1 MIKILLALLLC
12 SCLLTNAQL
21 PTYVPANGLIA
32 WWGFNGSTN
41 DDSGNNNNGTNNGAV
56 LTTDRFG
63 NTNSAYSFDGS
74 SSYLS
79 IPTSASLE
87 SPTTRLT
94 MSAWINL
101 SGYSLVGQAFGP
113 ILTKS
118 NSSANAFMYRFTV
131 DINGISFY
139 AGINN
144 WSSNTGAAYN
154 FSLNQW
160 YLLTA
165 VLDSFTSY
173 LYLNDSLI
181 ATNVFTTS
189 ITSDGL
195 PLEIGRDDPGST
207 EVFNGKID
215 DIGIWN
221 VALTPQEVSNLYLGP
236 TVGTSELVM
245 EEGLHIYP
253 NPSLNE
259 VIVQLPNVAKE
270 ITELILY
277 DAQGNVVK
285 NLSPLT
291 IINKSEFK
299 ISVAGLSEGI
309 YFLKAVGD
317 SKKILTEK
325 IIVIK

>member
-1 MIKILLALLLC
+1 MIKILATLLLC
-12 SCLLTNAQL
+12 SCLAANAQL
-21 PTYVPANGLIA
+21 PSYVPANGLVA
-32 WWGFNGSTN
+32 WWGLNGNAN

-56 LTTDRFG
+56 LTADRFG
-63 NTNSAYSFDGS
+63 SANSAYSFDGS
-74 SSYLS
+74 ASYIS
-79 IPTSASLE
+79 MPTSASLE

-139 AGINN
+139 AGVNN
-144 WSSNTGAAYN
+144 WTSNTGAAFN

-173 LYLNDSLI
+173 FYLNDSLI
-181 ATNVFTTS
+181 ATNTFTTN
-189 ITSDGL
+189 ITNNAL
-195 PLEIGRDDPGST
+195 PLEIGRDVPGST

-221 VALTPQEVSNLYLGP
+221 VALTPQQVSNLYLGP
-236 TVGTSELVM
+236 ALGADEQAPENL
-245 EEGLHIYP
+245 LRIYP
-253 NPSLNE
+253 NPASD
-259 VIVQLPNVAKE
+259 E
-270 ITELILY
+270 IIISVENAVPDNTRLILY
-277 DAQGNVVK
+277 DARGRVVK
-285 NLSPLT
+285 NISAAPG
-291 IINKSEFK
+291 KSEWKFS
-299 ISVAGLSEGI
+299 IADLPRGI
-309 YFLKAVGD
+309 YAVRVVNG
-317 SKKILTEK
+317 KKQWESRLVKE
-325 IIVIK
+325 

>member
-1 MIKILLALLLC
+1 MKKIILPLLL
-12 SCLLTNAQL
+12 LVFFHAYAQL
-21 PTYVPANGLIA
+21 PSYVPANGLIA
-32 WWGFNGSTN
+32 WWGFNGNAN
-41 DDSGNNNNGTNNGAV
+41 DESGNNNNGTNNGAA
-56 LTTDRFG
+56 LTADRFG
-63 NTNSAYSFDGS
+63 NANSAYSFDGTSSYISIPS
-74 SSYLS
+74 SS
-79 IPTSASLE
+79 SLE

-101 SGYSLVGQAFGP
+101 SGYSLIGQAFGP

-144 WSSNTGAAYN
+144 WSSNTGAAFN

-173 LYLNDSLI
+173 FYLNDSLI

-189 ITSDGL
+189 ITGDGL
-195 PLEIGRDDPGST
+195 PLEIGRDVPGST

-221 VALTPQEVSNLYLGP
+221 VALTQQQITNLYLGP
-236 TVGTSELVM
+236 TVGIREPLG
-245 EEGLHIYP
+245 ENQLNIFP
-253 NPSLNE
+253 NPASVSTSITISSDKNSKLKAK
-259 VIVQLPNVAKE
+259 LFSMDGKE
-270 ITELILY
+270 ISYFEIMTNEPKVIL
-277 DAQGNVVK
+277 
-285 NLSPLT
+285 LS
-291 IINKSEFK
+291 S
-299 ISVAGLSEGI
+299 
-309 YFLKAVGD
+309 
-317 SKKILTEK
+317 
-325 IIVIK
+325 

>member
-1 MIKILLALLLC
+1 MKKILFGSLVVWCAAA
-12 SCLLTNAQL
+12 TAQL
-21 PTYVPANGLIA
+21 PTYVPTNGLIA
-32 WWGFNGSTN
+32 WWSFNGNTN
-41 DDSGNNNNGTNNGAV
+41 DDSGNNNNGTNNGAT

-74 SSYLS
+74 ASYIS

-87 SPTTRLT
+87 SPVTRLT

-144 WSSNTGAAYN
+144 WTSNTGAAFN

-165 VLDSFTSY
+165 VLDSSASY
-173 LYLNDSLI
+173 FYLNDSLV
-181 ATNVFTTS
+181 ATNNFTTS
-189 ITSDGL
+189 IVNNTL

-221 VALTPQEVSNLYLGP
+221 VALTEQQITNLYLGP
-236 TVGTSELVM
+236 TLSVNVQASESSVQV
-245 EEGLHIYP
+245 YP
-253 NPSLNE
+253 NPATNE
-259 VIVQLPNVAKE
+259 VNINFVNAGNEAARL
-270 ITELILY
+270 TLY
-277 DAQGNVVK
+277 NSIGSIVK
-285 NLSPLT
+285 NFAVS
-291 IINKSEFK
+291 KSELNF
-299 ISVAGLSEGI
+299 SVADLPEGI
-309 YFLKAVGD
+309 YFLKAIVD
-317 SKKILTEK
+317 RKKVLFEK